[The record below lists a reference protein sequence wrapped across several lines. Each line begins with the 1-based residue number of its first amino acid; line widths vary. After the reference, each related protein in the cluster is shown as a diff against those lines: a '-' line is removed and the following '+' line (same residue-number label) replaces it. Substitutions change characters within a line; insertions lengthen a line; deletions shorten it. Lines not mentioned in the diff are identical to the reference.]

1 MLHEVIVE
9 SLKRSV
15 AEAVQR
21 KGLEE
26 DPLFSEEPLSSVAAI
41 SALPASP
48 TASELRSRLQADLS
62 EEEFKILQEAA
73 ACHVSPLVMSVL
85 RRTMGEE
92 KFDKS
97 MILMKMLIEQQG

>member
-9 SLKRSV
+9 SLKRTV

-21 KGLEE
+21 NGLE
-26 DPLFSEEPLSSVAAI
+26 DPLFSEEPLSSAAAI
-41 SALPASP
+41 SALPTSP